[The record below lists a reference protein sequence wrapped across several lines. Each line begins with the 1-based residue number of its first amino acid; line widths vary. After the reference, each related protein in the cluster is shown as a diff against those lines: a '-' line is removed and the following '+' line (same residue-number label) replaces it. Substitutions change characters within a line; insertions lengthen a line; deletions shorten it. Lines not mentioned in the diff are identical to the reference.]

1 MLTPGWLNSRRFRTP
16 PSHMIHAL
24 GYRRYRCRWLV
35 VALVLG
41 SFALRSASASGSRP
55 HCAPGQSLRACVT
68 GLAASVS
75 GANQCQSTA
84 SSPTSPPQAQTSAG
98 RLASLIEDV
107 PCPDTG
113 RISYDTSD
121 DHGDSMAVLDSFPD
135 PAGGYLGVYHTAFS
149 AQLGAKTLEF
159 RISLAHSAD
168 LIHWTR
174 IAVLDPLGAS
184 MPTVR
189 AIPGAPGYLLAYEKR
204 LSSGRNIVRLRYYRT
219 LSDLL
224 AGRFAAQRDLPRY
237 FSPFNNGTPT
247 ILSVRWNGAITR
259 SVIELGF
266 HYESAIKGRP
276 GPDREATGTLRDFR
290 AWSPRTDASTDA
302 ALDRAGLWG
311 SHGDWRGFSFDG
323 ASWRIYEAQ
332 TSFNDFGTWRVL
344 LDSSGQMYP
353 LTLNTASGAV
363 SSSIGNPVAQ
373 AEPAP
378 DGQGQVL
385 VVTMFLFAAYTPGQS
400 GELVYYQPI

>member
-1 MLTPGWLNSRRFRTP
+1 
-16 PSHMIHAL
+16 MIRAL
-24 GYRRYRCRWLV
+24 GYRRDLCRWLV
-35 VALVLG
+35 AGLVLG
-41 SFALRSASASGSRP
+41 GFALADRGASASQR
-55 HCAPGQSLRACVT
+55 HCAPGQSLRACAA
-68 GLAASVS
+68 GLAANVL
-75 GANQCQSTA
+75 GANQCQSSA
-84 SSPTSPPQAQTSAG
+84 PSPGQPPQAQTSAR

-107 PCPDTG
+107 PCPETG

-121 DHGDSMAVLDSFPD
+121 DHGDSMAVLDTFPD
-135 PAGGYLGVYHTAFS
+135 PGGGYLGVYHTAFG
-149 AQLGAKTLEF
+149 AEAGAKNWEF
-159 RISLAHSAD
+159 RISLAHSTD

-174 IAVLDPLGAS
+174 VAVLDPLGAT

-204 LSSGRNIVRLRYYRT
+204 LSSGSNIVRLRYYRT
-219 LSDLL
+219 LGDLL

-247 ILSVRWNGAITR
+247 ILSVRWNGAIVR

-266 HYESAIKGRP
+266 HYQSAIRGRP
-276 GPDREATGTLRDFR
+276 GPDREATGTLTGFHS
-290 AWSPRTDASTDA
+290 WSPRTDTSTDA
-302 ALDRAGLWG
+302 ALDHAGLWG

-323 ASWRIYEAQ
+323 GSWRIYEAQ
-332 TSFNDFGTWRVL
+332 TAFNDFGTWRVL
-344 LDSSGQMYP
+344 LDSSGQMQP

-373 AEPAP
+373 TEPAP
-378 DGQGQVL
+378 DGHGQVL
-385 VVTMFLFAAYTPGQS
+385 VVTMFLFAAYTSGES